1 MADAFPDMAG
11 LVPFGRESLAAASRA
26 PLGGLLDAAAS
37 AEADAVARLTAELDG
52 A

>member
-1 MADAFPDMAG
+1 VVAGYRAVADAFPDMAG
-11 LVPFGRESLAAASRA
+11 LVPFGSGSLA
-26 PLGGLLDAAAS
+26 AAAS